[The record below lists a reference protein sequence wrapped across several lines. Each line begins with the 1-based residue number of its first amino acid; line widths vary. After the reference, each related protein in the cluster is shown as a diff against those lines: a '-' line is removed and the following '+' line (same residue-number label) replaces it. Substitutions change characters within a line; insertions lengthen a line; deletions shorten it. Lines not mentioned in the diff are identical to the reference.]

1 MPETSAPAGVA
12 TAAAAVL
19 TPRSDLD
26 INTEAAAAAGVG
38 ANASSQMTVNTEAG
52 TATTALGTQSVT
64 MTTVAEAGAAEAE
77 IDDAIGAL
85 GVPAQTGEAEGSATD
100 SSVHVQAIPSLIEAR
115 GSIIDPVGL
124 VAPHPQTP
132 AASGASHGAS
142 MRARA
147 NPQPAAAIG
156 SADDDPM
163 AADGAS
169 ARVARA
175 TSVGHKASYH
185 AEATTGAA
193 SASGSAINPSR
204 NAQAVLRLATAEGT
218 AAGIDPGLGAQGGL
232 ASGSATVTNPSVT
245 AFPVKP
251 APANVGQG
259 AGEAFG
265 LRAITSFQSGVAT
278 AVASS
283 FNASVVVS
291 NDLIEVVEA
300 DEIISARLTQTFQTT
315 AQPHCLLWH
324 PDYEGWATEQVQARH
339 NGVLWRIGEYSI
351 FVLLWR
357 IEDFE
362 NGLVARCPECI
373 TSMGDV
379 ADVYNQSTLTRCPTC
394 YGTTFEGGFK
404 ARIVR
409 PALWDFSETTNRVE
423 AHGEVERA
431 NAAVQST
438 NDFAMRTGDYII
450 RADGTRWR
458 VQSLSTNH
466 LHTGFGFPGRSET
479 VVGFNYGTVIL
490 QDEASNAYSVQLPA
504 DPSFLD
510 VRNPRSTQ
518 DFTRF
523 EEVRG
528 PILAGHT
535 NTLATSPMA
544 IAAGVSPSGGT
555 FDGGDI

>member
-1 MPETSAPAGVA
+1 MADTSVSAGVA
-12 TAAAAVL
+12 TAVAAVPA
-19 TPRSDLD
+19 PRSDLD
-26 INTEAAAAAGVG
+26 INTEVATA
-38 ANASSQMTVNTEAG
+38 ASSVSN
-52 TATTALGTQSVT
+52 QSVQSAA
-64 MTTVAEAGAAEAE
+64 VAGSASASSSLGSQSVILRSGAIVATAVGDVDEP
-77 IDDAIGAL
+77 AIGLRVPAGSGSASGSGFGSSNHVKPHPASIQAL
-85 GVPAQTGEAEGSATD
+85 GVVVP
-100 SSVHVQAIPSLIEAR
+100 
-115 GSIIDPVGL
+115 DPVAL
-124 VAPHPQTP
+124 VRPRPQAPS
-132 AASGASHGAS
+132 ASSTAYGTSLRS
-142 MRARA
+142 RA
-147 NPQPAAAIG
+147 NPQPAEAIG
-156 SADDDPM
+156 SADDDPTIT
-163 AADGAS
+163 DGAA
-169 ARVARA
+169 ARTARA
-175 TSVGHKASYH
+175 TSVGHRASYD
-185 AEATTGAA
+185 AEITTGAA
-193 SASGSAINPSR
+193 TATGAASNPSR
-204 NAQAVLRLATAEGT
+204 NAQAVLRLAAAEGS
-218 AAGIDPGLGAQGGL
+218 AADADAGLGAKGGL
-232 ASGSATVTNPSVT
+232 ATGSATVANPSVT

-259 AGEAFG
+259 TGSAFG

-283 FNASVVVS
+283 LNASVVVS
-291 NDLIEVVEA
+291 NDLIEIVEA

-324 PDYEGWATEQVQARH
+324 PDYEGWAVEQVQARH

-379 ADVYNQSTLTRCPTC
+379 AEVYNQSTLTRCPTC

-523 EEVRG
+523 EEIRA
-528 PILAGHT
+528 PILA
-535 NTLATSPMA
+535 AR
-544 IAAGVSPSGGT
+544 
-555 FDGGDI
+555 